1 MKIIQLYQNKPSEG
15 KEFEVLETY
24 GVEKALRQCQD
35 AGYDALFMPQLVD
48 ARIVAPADSDIWNT
62 WYTTQSL
69 RATGRSKGNKPVV
82 VYAHVPHYF
91 SDPDN
96 IKEAVNKG
104 LVNYAGEMPPEEFQ
118 KLLAL
123 EDNENVLLLI
133 IIS

>member
-62 WYTTQSL
+62 WYTNPSL
-69 RATGRSKGNKPVV
+69 RAPGRSQGNQPVV
-82 VYAHVPHYF
+82 VSAHVPHCF
-91 SDPDN
+91 SAPDN

-104 LVNYAGEMPPEEFQ
+104 LVNYAGRCPQ
-118 KLLAL
+118 K
-123 EDNENVLLLI
+123 NFKT
-133 IIS
+133 SCFGG